1 MTTMTRKQYSQT
13 PRKGWPGPGEEELIE
28 AILRP
33 LGLLRA
39 GEIAVD
45 IGAGDGAY
53 LSNTKFLEEYFG
65 FQRLMF
71 DVDGRGNPNV
81 NEGKITVENV
91 ATVFQRHSV
100 PREPAIFSL
109 DVDGYDYWLLCELH
123 GLRFRPAVIVCEFQG
138 TLDPTLAVTVPY
150 EPDGAIWREGD
161 GNHFGASWAAMKEL
175 NERNGYVYVTQCACL
190 NAFFVRSDLRT
201 PGLPWNPTPPPV
213 AKYHRSVKGPWER
226 V

>member
-123 GLRFRPAVIVCEFQG
+123 GLRFSPPSSSASSRARSIRPS
-138 TLDPTLAVTVPY
+138 L
-150 EPDGAIWREGD
+150 
-161 GNHFGASWAAMKEL
+161 
-175 NERNGYVYVTQCACL
+175 
-190 NAFFVRSDLRT
+190 
-201 PGLPWNPTPPPV
+201 
-213 AKYHRSVKGPWER
+213 
-226 V
+226 

>member
-39 GEIAVD
+39 GEVAVD

-65 FQRLMF
+65 FQRLLF

-81 NEGKITVENV
+81 IEGKITVENV
-91 ATVFQRHSV
+91 ATVFHRHEV
-100 PREPAIFSL
+100 PYLPAILSI
-109 DVDGYDYWLLCELH
+109 DVDGYDWHLLRELH
-123 GLRFRPAVIVCEFQG
+123 AMQFQPAVIVCEFQG
-138 TLDPTLAVTVPY
+138 TLDPLVPVTVPY
-150 EPDGAIWREGD
+150 EPDGPIWREGD

-190 NAFFVRSDLRT
+190 NSFFVRSDLST

>member
-1 MTTMTRKQYSQT
+1 MTTATRKQYSQT
-13 PRKGWPGPGEEELIE
+13 PRRGWPGPGEEELIE

-39 GEIAVD
+39 GEVAVD

-65 FQRLMF
+65 FQRLLF

-81 NEGKITVENV
+81 IEGKITVENV
-91 ATVFQRHSV
+91 ATVFHRHEV
-100 PREPAIFSL
+100 PYLPAILSI
-109 DVDGYDYWLLCELH
+109 DVDGYDWHLLRELH
-123 GLRFRPAVIVCEFQG
+123 ALQFQPAVIVCEFQG
-138 TLDPTLAVTVPY
+138 TLDPLVPVTVPY
-150 EPDGAIWREGD
+150 EPDGPIWREGD

-175 NERNGYVYVTQCACL
+175 NDRNGYVYVTQCACL
-190 NAFFVRSDLRT
+190 NGFFVRSDLST
-201 PGLPWNPTPPPV
+201 PGLPWNPEPPPV

>member
-13 PRKGWPGPGEEELIE
+13 PRRGWPGPGEEELIE

-39 GEIAVD
+39 GEVAVD

-65 FQRLMF
+65 FQRLLF

-81 NEGKITVENV
+81 IEGKITVENV
-91 ATVFQRHSV
+91 ATVFHRHEV
-100 PREPAIFSL
+100 PYLPAILSI
-109 DVDGYDYWLLCELH
+109 DVDGYDWHLLRELH
-123 GLRFRPAVIVCEFQG
+123 AMQFQPAVIVCEFQG
-138 TLDPTLAVTVPY
+138 TLDPLVPVTVPY
-150 EPDGAIWREGD
+150 DPDGPIWREGD

-175 NERNGYVYVTQCACL
+175 NERAGYAYICCCGCL
-190 NAFFVRSDLRT
+190 NSFFVRSDLRT
-201 PGLPWNPTPPPV
+201 PGLPWNPTPPPK
-213 AKYHRSVKGPWER
+213 AKYHHTAPGEWVR